1 MQATS
6 NRNAVVSGAA
16 SGLGEDISAALV
28 AEGYRVFGTTLDEE
42 SAGER
47 DGVVL
52 SKVDVSDSAAVRA
65 WAADVAAATGGSVDL
80 LISNAGILTPGPL
93 EVIPFED
100 IVREFEVNTFG
111 PLHLVNAFL
120 PQLREAQGRIVQIS
134 SISAVYPMPFNA
146 PSAASKA
153 AAEALLIAYRAELS
167 GMGIDVTIIQAG
179 SMLTGGPAKSAAALS
194 AVAEGFTPEQRALYG
209 ESFARFTAR
218 FNGVQ
223 GLGMPSADAA
233 RQVVAIAQQQPAP
246 SAAPLGNDAVA
257 VLESVRTSTP
267 EQLDASRLAFI

>member
-6 NRNAVVSGAA
+6 IRNAVVSGAA

-42 SAGER
+42 SAGDR
-47 DGVVL
+47 DGIVL
-52 SKVDVSDSAAVRA
+52 SKVDVSDPAAVRA

-134 SISAVYPMPFNA
+134 SISAVYPVPFNA

-194 AVAEGFTPEQRALYG
+194 AVAEAFTPEQRALYG

-246 SAAPLGNDAVA
+246 SAAPLGDDAAA

>member
-6 NRNAVVSGAA
+6 IRNAVVSGAA

-42 SAGER
+42 SAGDR
-47 DGVVL
+47 DGIVL
-52 SKVDVSDSAAVRA
+52 SKVDVSDPAAVRA

-100 IVREFEVNTFG
+100 IVHEFEVNTFG

-134 SISAVYPMPFNA
+134 SISAVYPVPFNA

-153 AAEALLIAYRAELS
+153 AAEALLAANGAVAWLTDEAQIDAVTAASGSGPAYVFLLAETLAEAGIAAGLEPEVARSLARATVAGAGALLDASPAEAAELRRNVTSPGGTTAAALEVLMRPDGLGALMREAVAAARRRAGELS
-167 GMGIDVTIIQAG
+167 G
-179 SMLTGGPAKSAAALS
+179 
-194 AVAEGFTPEQRALYG
+194 
-209 ESFARFTAR
+209 
-218 FNGVQ
+218 
-223 GLGMPSADAA
+223 
-233 RQVVAIAQQQPAP
+233 
-246 SAAPLGNDAVA
+246 
-257 VLESVRTSTP
+257 
-267 EQLDASRLAFI
+267 